1 MKKWLSLLYVF
12 VFITVV
18 TAFSV
23 NAEIV
28 SGNCGVKYGD
38 NVKWE
43 LDTESGVLTISGN
56 GSMAYYG
63 DGDGKCEIDKYSP
76 SFFSK
81 RECIST
87 IVIKNGV
94 TSLGRSA
101 FRCCTNLTNV
111 IIADSVKEIC
121 DYAFSGC
128 TKLTNI
134 TWPDSI
140 NSIGREAFSHTG
152 LKSVF
157 LKNID
162 VIEEGA
168 FIGCNSL
175 IYVVLENVQN
185 IGELN
190 GIGCRGAFACCDNL
204 TNLTISGNNV
214 ILGDNAFA
222 ECISL
227 SNITLNNVQIIGE
240 RCFYACENLTS
251 IVLSESLTNIENSAF
266 CSSGLKSIALPDSVT
281 TVGDYAF
288 SACTD
293 LTSVTLSKNITNFGN
308 SVFYNC
314 PKLTE
319 IYNLPECILNETLCE
334 QLYVEKLDSGN
345 REFAPLKSISI
356 ADGATRI
363 GVNCFKRF
371 TDLTNITIPESVV
384 TVGQG
389 AFDNTAWYNNQPDGV
404 VYAGK
409 NVYKYKGTM
418 LPKTKIVIKQG
429 TVSIVDRAF
438 SYCNNLVDVALPN
451 SVTHIGAG
459 AFLYCLNL
467 ESVTIPE
474 SVKYIGEI
482 AFFRCA
488 LLSAVYITDISAWC
502 NIDFASDSKYDRVYN
517 YSSPFQS
524 SESDVALYLN
534 GEKITDLIIPD
545 DITSIS
551 SNVFWG
557 NKALTS
563 ITIPTSVTNIQESA
577 FECCYR
583 LTDIYYRGTKDEWEK
598 IKYSPDPDPN
608 ADDYGKYDA
617 MRHVTI
623 HYDYEAV
630 RITFSANTTDAV
642 SSLPDAASAIGSYK
656 LPATVPV
663 RTGYKFL
670 GWSTVPDGKAAY
682 QPGDTVEISA
692 DTMFYAVWAEADK
705 VALSGI
711 TLKNTAYEPIS
722 TIPTGDFIAE
732 VTLTNNNYAASC
744 TVLFATYD
752 ADGRMLDVRYL
763 YADPD
768 TGKTITFGTGLSDP
782 NGKIAKIK
790 AFVLSDLRAFT
801 ILGEAAELTKA

>member
-1 MKKWLSLLYVF
+1 MKKLLSLMCLLA
-12 VFITVV
+12 FIAAV
-18 TAFSV
+18 TAIGA
-23 NAEIV
+23 NAEV
-28 SGNCGVKYGD
+28 LSGNCGASGD

-56 GSMAYYG
+56 GSMANYG
-63 DGDGKCEIDKYSP
+63 DGDGKCDGDDYHSP

-101 FRCCTNLTNV
+101 FRCCINLTNV
-111 IIADSVKEIC
+111 IIADSVKKIC
-121 DYAFSGC
+121 DYTFSDC
-128 TKLTNI
+128 TKLTDI

-140 NSIGREAFSHTG
+140 NSIGSYAFSDTG

-162 VIEEGA
+162 VIENGA
-168 FIGCNSL
+168 FISCNSL

-190 GIGCRGAFACCDNL
+190 GIDCRGAFACCDNL

-214 ILGDNAFA
+214 ILGDHAFS

-240 RCFYACENLTS
+240 GCFCACENLAS

-266 CSSGLKSIALPDSVT
+266 RSSGLKSIALPDSVT

-293 LTSVTLSKNITNFGN
+293 LTIVILSKNITNFGN
-308 SVFYNC
+308 FVFDNC
-314 PKLTE
+314 PKLSE
-319 IYNLPECILNETLCE
+319 IYNLPECVLNETLCR
-334 QLYVEKLDSGN
+334 QLYVNLDSGN
-345 REFAPLKSISI
+345 LEYAPLKSISI
-356 ADGATRI
+356 ADGATSI
-363 GVNCFKRF
+363 GADCFKRF

-451 SVTHIGAG
+451 SVTRIGAG

-467 ESVTIPE
+467 ESVTIPD
-474 SVKYIGEI
+474 SVKYIGDF

-488 LLSAVYITDISAWC
+488 LLSSVYITDISAWC
-502 NIDFASDSKYDRVYN
+502 NIDFASDYKYDRVYN

-598 IKYSPDPDPN
+598 IKYSPDPDPD
-608 ADDYGKYDA
+608 ADSYGKYDA

-642 SSLPDAASAIGSYK
+642 SSLPDDVSAVGAYT
-656 LPATVPV
+656 LPSVIPM
-663 RTGYKFL
+663 RSGYAFL
-670 GWSTVPDGKAAY
+670 GWSTTPDGKVICH
-682 QPGDTVEISA
+682 PGDTVKIAA
-692 DTMFYAVWAEADK
+692 DTTFYAIWAEADK
-705 VALSGI
+705 VTLSAI
-711 TLKNTAYEPIS
+711 TLKNNAYVPIS
-722 TIPTGDFIAE
+722 SIPSGDFIAE
-732 VTLTNNNYAASC
+732 VSLINNTC
-744 TVLFATYD
+744 TTSFAILLATYD
-752 ADGRMLDVRYL
+752 ADGRLIGTRYL
-763 YADPD
+763 YGNPD
-768 TGKTITFGTGLSDP
+768 IGKTVSFGTEFSNSD
-782 NGKIAKIK
+782 GRISKIK
-790 AFVLSDLRAFT
+790 AFALSDLQSFSVLCPAVEW
-801 ILGEAAELTKA
+801 GKA

>member
-56 GSMAYYG
+56 GSMANYG
-63 DGDGKCEIDKYSP
+63 DGDGKCDGEDSHSP

-128 TKLTNI
+128 TKLTDI

-140 NSIGREAFSHTG
+140 NSIGSYAFSDTG

-162 VIEEGA
+162 VIENGA
-168 FIGCNSL
+168 FLSCNSL
-175 IYVVLENVQN
+175 IDVVLENVQN
-185 IGELN
+185 IGELEN
-190 GIGCRGAFACCDNL
+190 GSRGAFGGCDNL
-204 TNLTISGNNV
+204 TNLTISGYNV
-214 ILGDNAFA
+214 VLGDYAFS

-240 RCFYACENLTS
+240 DCFYACENL
-251 IVLSESLTNIENSAF
+251 A
-266 CSSGLKSIALPDSVT
+266 SIALPDSVT

-288 SACTD
+288 YVCTN
-293 LTSVTLSKNITNFGN
+293 LTSVTLSKNITSFGDC
-308 SVFYNC
+308 VFANC
-314 PKLTE
+314 PNLTE
-319 IYNLPECILNETLCE
+319 IYNLPKCVLNEPLCD
-334 QLYVEKLDSGN
+334 QVSVRLDSGKF
-345 REFAPLKSISI
+345 EYAPLKNISI
-356 ADGATRI
+356 VDGATSI
-363 GVNCFKRF
+363 CADCFKF
-371 TDLTNITIPESVV
+371 LTNLTNITIPESVV

-418 LPKTKIVIKQG
+418 PPKTKIVIKQG

-438 SYCNNLVDVALPN
+438 SYCNNLVDVTLPN
-451 SVTHIGAG
+451 SVTSIGAC

-467 ESVTIPE
+467 ESVTIPD
-474 SVKYIGEI
+474 SVKYIGEL

-502 NIDFASDSKYDRVYN
+502 NIDFASNYKYDEVYN

-524 SESDVALYLN
+524 SESDIALYLD

-551 SNVFWG
+551 SNAFWG

-598 IKYSPDPDPN
+598 IKYAPDPDPN

-630 RITFSANTTDAV
+630 RITFSSNTTDTV
-642 SSLPDAASAIGSYK
+642 SSLPDDVSAVGAYT
-656 LPATVPV
+656 LPSVIPM
-663 RTGYKFL
+663 RSGYAFL
-670 GWSTVPDGKAAY
+670 GWSTTPNGKATY
-682 QPGDTVEISA
+682 HPGDTVEISA
-692 DTMFYAVWAEADK
+692 DTTFYAVWAEADK

-711 TLKNTAYEPIS
+711 TLKNTAYDPIS

-732 VTLTNNNYAASC
+732 VALTNNAYNGVC
-744 TVLFATYD
+744 NILLATYD
-752 ADGRMLDVRYL
+752 ADGRMLHVRYV
-763 YADPD
+763 YANPVL
-768 TGKTITFGTGLSDP
+768 GQSLTFGTEFSGAD
-782 NGKIAKIK
+782 GKIAKIK
-790 AFVLSDLRAFT
+790 AFALSDLRTFSV
-801 ILGEAAELTKA
+801 LCPSAEWSSDGQ